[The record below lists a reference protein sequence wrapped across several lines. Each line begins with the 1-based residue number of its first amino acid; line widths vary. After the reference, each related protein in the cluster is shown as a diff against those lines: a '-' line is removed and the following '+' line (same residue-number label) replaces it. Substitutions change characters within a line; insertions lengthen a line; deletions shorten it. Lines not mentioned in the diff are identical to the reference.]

1 MERSKETQVHVLVAC
16 SDARDHVP
24 VHGDSI
30 RAVRANYLDRGIDLR
45 FEVLRVPGAF
55 ITSDVV
61 ADIRRIFDTVHRDP
75 VTAGKPIGY
84 SVYIQTHG
92 ALEWDSDDT
101 NVLATADM
109 RVVKGSPVNCGMLGA
124 TEVGLELERL
134 LVANKVEVEVGGR
147 TLRVEDEAGIRA
159 FLSEVYGYD
168 GHMAGDWIRSLDDLR
183 THPRTQKLR
192 LERAMW
198 RDPDLRSLGVRIFGG
213 IQDYMRRRHVR
224 VVTGE
229 GDAPF
234 WDELFTEVHQRSA
247 GLEHDP
253 HEAPKQKPLV
263 GLLSMS
269 DLYSPKRRD
278 DVAAWYARRE
288 GIEGIEHRLY
298 NVFAI
303 GGNSFDIVHS
313 RFGRYIIA
321 GFYYSAKALGVTNY
335 VVLGTDE
342 FQTNRMLEKIAND
355 PLMKLVVDSCGV
367 TFIPITVADLDGTS

>member
-1 MERSKETQVHVLVAC
+1 MEIKETQVHVLVAC

-24 VHGDSI
+24 VHGDSV
-30 RAVRANYLDRGIDLR
+30 RAVRLDYLERGIDLR

-61 ADIRRIFDTVHRDP
+61 GDIRRIFDSVHRDP
-75 VTAGKPIGY
+75 ATTGKPIRY

-92 ALEWDSDDT
+92 ALEWESDDT
-101 NVLATADM
+101 TILATADM
-109 RVVKGSPVNCGMLGA
+109 RVLHGSPVNCGMLAA
-124 TEVGLELERL
+124 TEVGLEIERL
-134 LVANKVEVEVGGR
+134 LLERKLEVEVGGR
-147 TLRVEDEAGIRA
+147 TLRVEDEAAIRTMLA
-159 FLSEVYGYD
+159 EVYGYD
-168 GHMAGDWIRSLDDLR
+168 GHLAGDWIRSLDDLR

-198 RDPDLRSLGVRIFGG
+198 RDPDLRSLSVRIFGG

-224 VVTGE
+224 VDMGE

-234 WDELFTEVHQRSA
+234 WDDLFTEVHQRSA
-247 GLEHDP
+247 GLGHDP
-253 HEAPKQKPLV
+253 HEAPKQVPLV

-278 DVAAWYARRE
+278 EVAAWWAERE
-288 GIEGIEHRLY
+288 GIEKVEQRLY

-321 GFYYSAKALGVTNY
+321 GFYYSAEKLGVKNY
-335 VVLGTDE
+335 VVLGADE
-342 FQTNRMLEKIAND
+342 FQTKRMLEKIEND
-355 PLMKLVVDSCGV
+355 PLMKLVVEACGV
-367 TFIPITVADLDGTS
+367 TFIPVLVADLDRA